1 MAIKRLDI
9 DSLPNIRDLGGYKTK
24 GGKTVKYGA
33 LYRSGKLYKLN
44 RKSKNLVEELKLSH
58 VIDLRIDTER
68 LEKPDTVINGTK
80 NLSIPLLC
88 TATPAITQDKSMR
101 ITLKKESKRIKK
113 EFKTADN
120 YMVEMYRNVLTNSYT
135 KKSLVEILNVI
146 LNSNGVLWHCN
157 GGKDRAGL
165 VSMLVLGLLGVD
177 EKTIVSD
184 YEISHVYQRKKL
196 FWAKFGLS
204 ITLFKKEFKEII
216 INMLS
221 AKKEYITNTLKF
233 ISDNYGSITNYA
245 KQELAISDE
254 FINKLKD
261 KYLE

>member
-9 DSLPNIRDLGGYKTK
+9 KGLPNIRDLGGYKTTD
-24 GGKTVKYGA
+24 GKSIKYGA

-44 RKSKNLVEELKLSH
+44 KKSKLLIEELKLSNI
-58 VIDLRIDTER
+58 IDLRIDTER
-68 LEKPDTVINGTK
+68 LEKPDTLINGTK

-120 YMVEMYRNVLTNSYT
+120 YMVEMYKNVLTNNQT
-135 KKSLVEILNVI
+135 KNSLIEILNVI

-157 GGKDRAGL
+157 GGKDRAGI
-165 VSMLVLGLLGVD
+165 VAMLVLGLLGVD
-177 EKTIVSD
+177 EKTIISD
-184 YEISHVYQRKKL
+184 YEISHTYQKKKL
-196 FWAKFGLS
+196 FWAKLGLS
-204 ITLFKKEFKEII
+204 ITFLKREFKDII

-221 AKKEYITNTLKF
+221 AKKEYITKTLEF
-233 ISDNYGSITNYA
+233 INDNYGSVENYA
-245 KQELAISDE
+245 KKELLSTDE
-254 FINKLKD
+254 FIKKLKD